1 MPNKKFTYDIQGA
14 IDAGYTIDDIS
25 DLFKR
30 GIDVGSGKKFTYDIQ
45 GAMSAGYTIDD
56 ISNQFRVGMDLG
68 EMQTE
73 KKKETAPEQ
82 NIGENTVL
90 DGTSNTQNIPTN
102 TQLQSQEKIKPESKP
117 KSIEQALAERFG
129 ITQEVIQKAEQK
141 AKDILY
147 PKKKTATN
155 TILSNNPLDDFKG
168 KQQTYDPF
176 KQYINT
182 DFGDASDKIV
192 DANQQKS
199 YDPFRPYITTAEDII
214 TDNTVNFNEHPELNY
229 YNNVNK
235 INEDYLKFVQE
246 EKVKTGDNTPI
257 TKEQKNKI
265 LDIAIQEAGNTQAGL
280 RIKSV
285 ANAKATLI
293 KSIDEDINNL
303 QKLLESTSIGNTVPQ
318 AILDK
323 ALQVRE
329 GVMSGDADKILSAIK
344 TYIDK
349 KTEIE
354 RKKSLST
361 LLSKPEVFKLDI
373 EDKGM
378 GAFAPKSNLQ
388 TAQDARNV
396 TNDYTNAYID
406 RVSDKELA
414 PLKNE
419 LRPYVEYNA
428 VMSNVQK
435 GITTNQLPNATEIGF
450 NVLSTL
456 DIAGYKKTITLNENG
471 VSPTATEYFLAQTAG
486 NDAIKSA
493 YSIIK
498 AEADKSGSP
507 SMMQTAKLLSS
518 QIKTNDEILN
528 NNEAYVIQQYS
539 SLLSDEIAKNYEKY
553 FGYSAGEEAHS
564 KTSISVAG
572 FQKALGAYDID
583 DNMIR
588 RAGEALHLDMNI
600 VNKITDNDISSGSI
614 FGSIYQNSIGDL
626 ISGGTG
632 ILMRAKLLAQGK
644 DAETANAITKR
655 YIENDFYVNKI
666 YRPAKVDELQQGA
679 TIIDTDP
686 TSETYLQD
694 IQNPHAGDWNPNVFN
709 IANAVTGGVSMVLSL
724 GYGGMGVSKLGTA
737 TKLLTTEGKLIGQAT
752 NILNEA
758 TKIGRAVEM
767 AKATKEADLIMA
779 RAKNIENVN
788 NNIGQFTYGFV
799 VGLDRNIRQAEGLFD
814 GQENAGAK
822 TMLYGTLFGVIEN
835 AVELMGFSEIKF
847 AKKLFSGEASQSAMH
862 DLITTIYRNGARGI
876 SREEFVS
883 GTKKVIKSLAEKGS
897 EIKDEIVEEIATN
910 IFQKVLD
917 KETGANEDE
926 NSDFI
931 KEQIDTALHTALQ
944 MSLLTLLKGGGHFA
958 TRGKLMMNIAQNKS
972 DIINAIT
979 DELLQGNITLEESI
993 QRQKIVNTIS
1003 DLYKQLPTQ
1012 DPLTQRK
1019 LSTEDRI
1026 AYLSESAKARF
1037 AESDKKKTNDATVI
1051 SRLDDIIK
1059 DATEAQKNIL
1069 TNGVANKKT
1078 TPTTPTTQTTHFIQD
1093 VKFEDLTQ
1101 GDEVIVDGKNYQVEI
1116 APNLSEVNTTPTVSL
1131 KDNNTILVL
1140 NEKQWGEVDV
1150 KDTKH
1155 SQDFEFNQA
1164 EVGDKIKINN
1174 KIVDITDIGG
1184 VDENNNPTNTI
1195 TIKDKRG
1202 KSEQINESEW
1212 RTSDIELHTP
1222 FKVDINDV
1230 KEGDEIN
1237 FRGKPYQV
1245 TKQETNEK
1253 NGDIVPLL
1261 EITDVDGNTHRI
1273 DADLWDNFGSITKRS
1288 GEVTQ
1293 DIEFGAIKHGQVIS
1307 INDEDYTVT
1316 ALGSKKQKNGT
1327 KAKNVILNKN
1337 KGGGK
1342 ISITENE
1349 WNDYDIRLKKDVKDK
1364 SLNTQNTST
1373 LGTNTTTQITEA
1385 KKDLSFDKIEIGSF
1399 ILLNDRKYIVKDRVE
1414 SKEKRGAK
1422 ESKLI
1427 LLDDNGN
1434 DVEKTQKQWETSNIT
1449 QYEQKNTNTQ
1459 IPNTESSTA
1468 NEQSNGQE
1476 KGGEVASDTNTP
1488 EIDIDTK
1495 IVAKTKK
1502 GAEVTI
1508 EKQEDGTYIYTFKNG
1523 ISSIKTKEQHDDFV
1537 KNGDIVLPSKPQDT
1551 QKVEELKKEVVEQKN
1566 EDSTTEEKK
1575 EQQVESSKKVAKDF
1589 VGKKVIINGKKGIVV
1604 DEGNGKY
1611 SFEQGNKIIE
1621 IDGNTEI
1628 EPIITDGTKIPKG
1641 EKPKFTIKGN
1651 VIEINGTEYSLGA
1664 INKNT
1669 KGDVTYITLIDSNG
1683 KRHTIKD
1690 VDMALDIAISLKNI
1704 SIQKI
1709 KNKKDT
1715 KATHNFIS
1723 VAINKLFKHT
1733 ATTLLENVPD
1743 EVDSILIAMRND
1755 ITALAPTELKSMIFR
1770 ALEWIES
1777 TKSKVLA
1784 TNTPKE
1790 EKDLVIKTLE
1800 EFNNN
1805 LITYYDTIDKQR
1817 VVDSTTTT
1825 ETTSIQSIGDDR
1837 ERQQAEQGDDRKGQQ
1852 TGELDG
1858 NQNQKH
1864 DRASEPIK
1872 TEQHQLPKDDAGE
1885 RKQEDK
1891 RPEQRGTVNL
1901 QEKVDVTTFKVADI
1915 HQDPKRFQYK
1925 SDTDSKTGASEKLKD
1940 RVYQDALA
1948 GVITIWKDPADGKF
1962 YVINGHHRLDL
1973 AKRNNVQSINVQIIG
1988 GESAQDARVLGA
2000 LQNIAEGQ
2008 GTVIDAAKIFRD
2020 MKFDISELTKVGLSL
2035 TDSKTNDGMA
2045 LSNLSQDLFDSVV
2058 NGMIA
2063 PSVGIIIGRNIKKH
2077 SVQEQF
2083 IKHIKGRKLN
2093 NSTIEV
2099 MAKDINAS
2107 PVAVTKVVDLFG
2119 TTETE
2124 QAEYEERAK
2133 IIGEIINALSKVKNL
2148 LGKTAKGKEFL
2159 EQFGNKINEEK
2170 SKGASQDAA
2179 IASVYFDRLRH
2190 SDNNITQIINDTVNA
2205 IKKGEKRGSA
2215 IAKAS
2220 ELIIDKAKNFF
2231 QGDSKQTSN
2240 DDAGEGKQEAT
2251 PEQQATANLLNA
2263 KTTESKSTN
2272 QKEEVSTKNEITNLR
2287 EEFTTQSKS
2296 INTKNT
2302 LNRKNEYEDGAIKT
2316 RAENIE
2322 ELANDGIFA
2331 EEREEI
2337 EQELVKEDISNPY
2350 SSNYDPNINI
2360 IYRGGKHY
2368 KEVSIIKYAL
2378 NGYYVTKTEYDY
2390 SQFLKEKLGSNK
2402 QTSNDDVRFNATN
2415 ETQEATPEQQAK
2427 ANKIL
2432 DYLKKKIPFISFI
2445 TDAKEYADT
2454 LSKVL
2459 DGNTI
2464 KVMYIKVQGDVLGFV
2479 YGGKIYLDATKLT
2492 PETLAEEFTHLQQQ
2506 ALRLASKQG
2515 NKQAQKI
2522 VQAWD
2527 NATNKL
2533 ADALISGNLKAKEL
2547 LIELG
2552 ISESELES
2560 DVYKQQAG
2568 ESKTA
2573 YKERLQDEIWA
2584 KAQKVEFAK
2593 HLERLSKENKFKA
2606 TVNKMIDALK
2616 DFAKYVGKQLG
2627 IYNAKEWDKLSLS
2640 ELIERTNK
2648 ELAGDKFLKELK
2660 ENPIS
2665 KSGVENVRFQVLS
2678 EAYSTQKLSTDAE
2691 IEQSRQRL
2699 EQAWNNFK
2707 SIGIASTP
2715 ENEVKKHIEL
2725 LKALFDYAIR
2735 KGAKNISDLKQ
2746 MFIENVIKPTLGNAN
2761 LKNISISTKIESIIE
2776 DFGKLL
2782 YDKNNKTPL
2791 STAIM
2796 QIVKDKMG
2804 DSFVNGLTH
2813 YVKQHTKNG
2822 VFNVKDA
2829 IKEFEDDTLLNDDEI
2844 EISLAYFNATKEEE
2858 NSASEID
2865 THIKGIQNAEVSKER
2880 EMLAIGKILSK
2891 DIDPAQFPNIIFSMT
2906 KGDNQDTAQTT
2917 SDVQGR
2923 DVISPYIKLTLDE
2936 LRAISISVSNELQ
2949 TLLGNQWKEKTLEY
2963 LESGL
2968 LGNHAVSIAVLNAMS
2983 QEIQEQ
2989 LENNSLGSK
2998 KYDEIL
3004 ELRTRIDNQSNRIG
3018 RQLSLGMNMR
3028 RILRVFSLGQ
3038 DMTSVY
3044 SEVILDDKTIED
3056 LEITRKAIDEVITDD
3071 QLNTIS
3077 RTTTTT
3083 TNTNTNTKQ
3092 KTPQKQQTTKDL
3104 IDKLK
3109 LNKKSGDST
3118 SELIN
3123 KAKDFIKKLNC

>member
-1 MPNKKFTYDIQGA
+1 M
-14 IDAGYTIDDIS
+14 
-25 DLFKR
+25 
-30 GIDVGSGKKFTYDIQ
+30 
-45 GAMSAGYTIDD
+45 
-56 ISNQFRVGMDLG
+56 
-68 EMQTE
+68 
-73 KKKETAPEQ
+73 
-82 NIGENTVL
+82 
-90 DGTSNTQNIPTN
+90 
-102 TQLQSQEKIKPESKP
+102 
-117 KSIEQALAERFG
+117 
-129 ITQEVIQKAEQK
+129 
-141 AKDILY
+141 
-147 PKKKTATN
+147 
-155 TILSNNPLDDFKG
+155 
-168 KQQTYDPF
+168 
-176 KQYINT
+176 
-182 DFGDASDKIV
+182 
-192 DANQQKS
+192 
-199 YDPFRPYITTAEDII
+199 
-214 TDNTVNFNEHPELNY
+214 
-229 YNNVNK
+229 
-235 INEDYLKFVQE
+235 
-246 EKVKTGDNTPI
+246 
-257 TKEQKNKI
+257 
-265 LDIAIQEAGNTQAGL
+265 
-280 RIKSV
+280 
-285 ANAKATLI
+285 
-293 KSIDEDINNL
+293 
-303 QKLLESTSIGNTVPQ
+303 
-318 AILDK
+318 
-323 ALQVRE
+323 
-329 GVMSGDADKILSAIK
+329 
-344 TYIDK
+344 
-349 KTEIE
+349 
-354 RKKSLST
+354 
-361 LLSKPEVFKLDI
+361 
-373 EDKGM
+373 
-378 GAFAPKSNLQ
+378 
-388 TAQDARNV
+388 
-396 TNDYTNAYID
+396 
-406 RVSDKELA
+406 
-414 PLKNE
+414 
-419 LRPYVEYNA
+419 
-428 VMSNVQK
+428 
-435 GITTNQLPNATEIGF
+435 
-450 NVLSTL
+450 
-456 DIAGYKKTITLNENG
+456 
-471 VSPTATEYFLAQTAG
+471 
-486 NDAIKSA
+486 
-493 YSIIK
+493 
-498 AEADKSGSP
+498 
-507 SMMQTAKLLSS
+507 
-518 QIKTNDEILN
+518 
-528 NNEAYVIQQYS
+528 
-539 SLLSDEIAKNYEKY
+539 
-553 FGYSAGEEAHS
+553 
-564 KTSISVAG
+564 
-572 FQKALGAYDID
+572 
-583 DNMIR
+583 
-588 RAGEALHLDMNI
+588 
-600 VNKITDNDISSGSI
+600 
-614 FGSIYQNSIGDL
+614 
-626 ISGGTG
+626 
-632 ILMRAKLLAQGK
+632 
-644 DAETANAITKR
+644 
-655 YIENDFYVNKI
+655 
-666 YRPAKVDELQQGA
+666 
-679 TIIDTDP
+679 
-686 TSETYLQD
+686 
-694 IQNPHAGDWNPNVFN
+694 
-709 IANAVTGGVSMVLSL
+709 
-724 GYGGMGVSKLGTA
+724 
-737 TKLLTTEGKLIGQAT
+737 
-752 NILNEA
+752 
-758 TKIGRAVEM
+758 
-767 AKATKEADLIMA
+767 
-779 RAKNIENVN
+779 
-788 NNIGQFTYGFV
+788 
-799 VGLDRNIRQAEGLFD
+799 
-814 GQENAGAK
+814 
-822 TMLYGTLFGVIEN
+822 
-835 AVELMGFSEIKF
+835 
-847 AKKLFSGEASQSAMH
+847 
-862 DLITTIYRNGARGI
+862 
-876 SREEFVS
+876 
-883 GTKKVIKSLAEKGS
+883 
-897 EIKDEIVEEIATN
+897 
-910 IFQKVLD
+910 
-917 KETGANEDE
+917 
-926 NSDFI
+926 
-931 KEQIDTALHTALQ
+931 
-944 MSLLTLLKGGGHFA
+944 
-958 TRGKLMMNIAQNKS
+958 
-972 DIINAIT
+972 
-979 DELLQGNITLEESI
+979 
-993 QRQKIVNTIS
+993 
-1003 DLYKQLPTQ
+1003 
-1012 DPLTQRK
+1012 
-1019 LSTEDRI
+1019 
-1026 AYLSESAKARF
+1026 
-1037 AESDKKKTNDATVI
+1037 
-1051 SRLDDIIK
+1051 
-1059 DATEAQKNIL
+1059 
-1069 TNGVANKKT
+1069 
-1078 TPTTPTTQTTHFIQD
+1078 
-1093 VKFEDLTQ
+1093 
-1101 GDEVIVDGKNYQVEI
+1101 
-1116 APNLSEVNTTPTVSL
+1116 
-1131 KDNNTILVL
+1131 
-1140 NEKQWGEVDV
+1140 
-1150 KDTKH
+1150 
-1155 SQDFEFNQA
+1155 
-1164 EVGDKIKINN
+1164 
-1174 KIVDITDIGG
+1174 
-1184 VDENNNPTNTI
+1184 
-1195 TIKDKRG
+1195 
-1202 KSEQINESEW
+1202 
-1212 RTSDIELHTP
+1212 
-1222 FKVDINDV
+1222 
-1230 KEGDEIN
+1230 
-1237 FRGKPYQV
+1237 
-1245 TKQETNEK
+1245 
-1253 NGDIVPLL
+1253 
-1261 EITDVDGNTHRI
+1261 
-1273 DADLWDNFGSITKRS
+1273 
-1288 GEVTQ
+1288 
-1293 DIEFGAIKHGQVIS
+1293 
-1307 INDEDYTVT
+1307 
-1316 ALGSKKQKNGT
+1316 
-1327 KAKNVILNKN
+1327 
-1337 KGGGK
+1337 
-1342 ISITENE
+1342 
-1349 WNDYDIRLKKDVKDK
+1349 
-1364 SLNTQNTST
+1364 
-1373 LGTNTTTQITEA
+1373 
-1385 KKDLSFDKIEIGSF
+1385 
-1399 ILLNDRKYIVKDRVE
+1399 
-1414 SKEKRGAK
+1414 
-1422 ESKLI
+1422 
-1427 LLDDNGN
+1427 
-1434 DVEKTQKQWETSNIT
+1434 
-1449 QYEQKNTNTQ
+1449 
-1459 IPNTESSTA
+1459 
-1468 NEQSNGQE
+1468 
-1476 KGGEVASDTNTP
+1476 
-1488 EIDIDTK
+1488 
-1495 IVAKTKK
+1495 
-1502 GAEVTI
+1502 
-1508 EKQEDGTYIYTFKNG
+1508 
-1523 ISSIKTKEQHDDFV
+1523 
-1537 KNGDIVLPSKPQDT
+1537 
-1551 QKVEELKKEVVEQKN
+1551 
-1566 EDSTTEEKK
+1566 
-1575 EQQVESSKKVAKDF
+1575 
-1589 VGKKVIINGKKGIVV
+1589 
-1604 DEGNGKY
+1604 
-1611 SFEQGNKIIE
+1611 
-1621 IDGNTEI
+1621 
-1628 EPIITDGTKIPKG
+1628 
-1641 EKPKFTIKGN
+1641 
-1651 VIEINGTEYSLGA
+1651 
-1664 INKNT
+1664 
-1669 KGDVTYITLIDSNG
+1669 
-1683 KRHTIKD
+1683 
-1690 VDMALDIAISLKNI
+1690 
-1704 SIQKI
+1704 
-1709 KNKKDT
+1709 
-1715 KATHNFIS
+1715 
-1723 VAINKLFKHT
+1723 
-1733 ATTLLENVPD
+1733 
-1743 EVDSILIAMRND
+1743 
-1755 ITALAPTELKSMIFR
+1755 
-1770 ALEWIES
+1770 
-1777 TKSKVLA
+1777 
-1784 TNTPKE
+1784 
-1790 EKDLVIKTLE
+1790 
-1800 EFNNN
+1800 
-1805 LITYYDTIDKQR
+1805 
-1817 VVDSTTTT
+1817 VDSTTTT

-1872 TEQHQLPKDDAGE
+1872 TEQHQLSKDDAGE

-2045 LSNLSQDLFDSVV
+2045 LSNLSQDLFDNVV

-2459 DGNTI
+2459 DGNTT

-2568 ESKTA
+2568 ENKTA

-2648 ELAGDKFLKELK
+2648 ELAGDKFLKGLEQNRIKETERKQTEWSNNLQKANDKFNEELSNFDNLSENHIFK
-2660 ENPIS
+2660 LGTVGDILKSVGIKNLPIELSRKLLNNKSSSDYKNNHPFDVKTIKDLAKAIQDPIAIFHNPNKDGHIILTELQQDGVNHIAVIKIRTERGANQLEIENNNVVTIFPKDRIEDVTKWIKDEKGLGSKAYFNKEKSLAWLSDNETQLRLKGFDTKDLAKVIKDFENPIS
-2665 KSGVENVRFQVLS
+2665 KNEVENVRFQVEAWHGSPHNIQDGFKTDDENAVTIEEHTQFKKSQEQHREINQKNFDTLIEKLKKPFAKAFEKLNVTHKWNDFVEKHEALKRLGSLENMVFAKQLEAVNNKFNDELKKLINGTLPKGHIFQLGKAGDVLKSAGIEDLPIELSSDRAKEKSEQKNHPFNLEDLTGLSKAIQNPIAVFDSTKKDGTKVILTELQDNKGNNYVVALRVSKSDTKRTLQIEVNDVKSIYPKDNVSGIIDWINSKDNLLRYVDKEKANAFIQSQSTNLIGTRAESKGLDISVQSTNLIGNGNIANKQQFNSAEVTNATKVIKDFENPISDKDVQGVQYALGFHGSPHLFEEFSNGWLYSGEGASGFGEGFYFTESKDDANDYARKLDKGDGKARVYKSKIPDLIHYFDISRYKYNKEQSKEVQNAILKIDDATAQKILNSDDATAKDLLQEHSRTFFDAIQENLYNNDYSAESKASAFLENLGIKGNTHTEFGLRHFIVFNPENIEIKQRSRVQFMHTPKGEVYGAKLPDGTIYINPEKLNANTPIHEFSHLWEQIMPNAWKKGLEIFKQTKTGRDLVEKLKKDGNYENLSEEQLWSESMNTLIGNLGESKYHNPKGKMAEFIDWVKDTLAKFINTVTGNKELNKEYDLKDFTNKVLGDLLGDKLIKAESVKANDTAIQYAKDYGKKSDFNADGTLKESVRKEIEEERNSIIEKAKADGTYKKAPNGEKTNLNEEQWVTVRTSRFKDWFGDWENGNKLDLIENNKPTPINPNNYSVKQIEEIYHSLDNGVNKYDNKNVRFVNSTLGKLLRHKGFDTKQIIPQLKQIFDNAVPILSETEQAKEGHKQHTNFKGYHHYLGKIKVDGKEMYVRFTVQELNAKAKTLKDGFIPNELHSTFVSDIEIYNANSAVISGKSPATNTGDGVIDTKLQHFFEKARNAKENSSKVIDENGEPLVVYHGTSSEFNVFNVSEDGDFGKGIYFGTTNEDAKTYARIDRDMNNRGGSTERTVSGFLNFKNPYMPSNWEWKNETFDSFTDLDTRKELQERGFDGIVVMAKIEKNGKYTKATITNKDNILEIVAFSPNQIKSATSNVGTFCNESNDIRFQVLS
-2678 EAYSTQKLSTDAE
+2678 EAYSTQILSTDAE

-2791 STAIM
+2791 STTIM

-2923 DVISPYIKLTLDE
+2923 YVISPYIKLTLDE
-2936 LRAISISVSNELQ
+2936 LRAISISVSNELRCD
-2949 TLLGNQWKEKTLEY
+2949 LLSNKY
-2963 LESGL
+2963 L
-2968 LGNHAVSIAVLNAMS
+2968 
-2983 QEIQEQ
+2983 
-2989 LENNSLGSK
+2989 
-2998 KYDEIL
+2998 
-3004 ELRTRIDNQSNRIG
+3004 
-3018 RQLSLGMNMR
+3018 
-3028 RILRVFSLGQ
+3028 
-3038 DMTSVY
+3038 
-3044 SEVILDDKTIED
+3044 
-3056 LEITRKAIDEVITDD
+3056 
-3071 QLNTIS
+3071 
-3077 RTTTTT
+3077 
-3083 TNTNTNTKQ
+3083 
-3092 KTPQKQQTTKDL
+3092 
-3104 IDKLK
+3104 
-3109 LNKKSGDST
+3109 
-3118 SELIN
+3118 
-3123 KAKDFIKKLNC
+3123 